1 MTLHARV
8 RRLVALCL
16 FASALTLAPRVLA
29 QGLVEAPTLESV
41 LAGFARVEALS
52 AHFKE
57 EKRMALLTVPLVSE
71 GDLYYQKPRSLAR
84 HTKKPSA
91 SSLVLSGDQLS
102 FGDAQRKES
111 MGVDAH
117 PAVRVLVDTFVA
129 VLAGDTAKLQ
139 AMAQVTLERV
149 GERGFRIVVLPRE
162 ANVLKLV
169 KSMAFEGEGA
179 VLTRMELV
187 DANGDRSVTTFTE
200 VHPRKRFAQD
210 EEKRYFRVGG

>member
-1 MTLHARV
+1 V
-8 RRLVALCL
+8 SRRSITRRALGWAL
-16 FASALTLAPRVLA
+16 LTLSLACVLPVAA
-29 QGLVEAPTLESV
+29 QGRVEAPTLENV
-41 LAGFARVEALS
+41 LAGFARMEALS

-84 HTKKPSA
+84 HTRSPSP
-91 SSLVLSGDQLS
+91 SSLVLLGDTLA

-129 VLAGDTAKLQ
+129 VLAGDTAKLK
-139 AMAQVTLERV
+139 AMANVQLERV
-149 GERGFRIVVLPRE
+149 GEHGFRILVAPKE

-169 KSMAFEGEGA
+169 KSMTFEGEGT

-187 DANGDRSVTTFTE
+187 DANGDRSVTTFSE

-210 EEKRYFRVGG
+210 EEKRYFRIGG

>member
-1 MTLHARV
+1 MTLRSIT
-8 RRLVALCL
+8 RRTLGSVAL
-16 FASALTLAPRVLA
+16 ALALGCVLPVAA
-29 QGLVEAPTLESV
+29 QGLVEAPTLEGV
-41 LAGFARVEALS
+41 LAAFSRVEALS

-84 HTKKPSA
+84 HTRSPSA

-102 FGDAQRKES
+102 FGDVQRKES

-129 VLAGDTAKLQ
+129 VLAGDTAKLK
-139 AMAQVTLERV
+139 AMANVQLERV
-149 GERGFRIVVLPRE
+149 GERGFRIVVAPRE

-169 KSMAFEGEGA
+169 KSMAFEGEGT

-187 DANGDRSVTTFTE
+187 DANGDRSVTTFSE
-200 VHPRKRFAQD
+200 VHPRKRFAPD
-210 EEKRYFRVGG
+210 EEKRYFRIGG